1 MQINSPDLIAMIKNC
16 SLLRNMDPEQLE
28 QLAKQSQLVILPEGT
43 LIFREGETSDGIYII
58 LEGSVRVLTHDRD
71 NSPVP
76 LARLNQ
82 GDYFGEQAFTGG
94 SVKPRNASVET
105 LAKTRLLKMDAKLL
119 APFLKG
125 DWLEAVMQKA
135 ADHTP
140 RIRSYLITPAR
151 GGHFKPFKPGQ
162 HIVIQVKVGEQ
173 WLERPYSISGS
184 EGDSL
189 KITIKLD
196 PRSLFAS
203 WLKDAPDNLQ
213 IYVSQP
219 RGEFLFDVEATLPSI
234 CFAGGVGISPFL
246 GFAQFLDQN
255 QIAKRVQLL
264 YCALSSSDFIRTD
277 ELEQISSRLP
287 SLTLA
292 YKPEDSKGMLTEG
305 EIIQHVKALGEPD
318 VYICGP
324 EAFVNLIAQSLKKV
338 NYPEEKVH
346 FETFHHARLG

>member
-1 MQINSPDLIAMIKNC
+1 
-16 SLLRNMDPEQLE
+16 MDPEQLE
-28 QLAKQSQLVILPEGT
+28 QLAKESQLVTFPEGRI
-43 LIFREGETSDGIYII
+43 IFREGETAEGIFII
-58 LEGSVRVLTHDRD
+58 LEGSVRVLTHDRVKR
-71 NSPVP
+71 PIP

-105 LAKTRLLKMDAKLL
+105 LAKTTLLKMDAKSL
-119 APFLKG
+119 APFLQG
-125 DWLEAVMQKA
+125 DWMEAVMQKA

-140 RIRSYLITPAR
+140 RIRSYHIRPSR
-151 GGHFKPFKPGQ
+151 GGHFEPFKPGQ
-162 HIVIQVKVGEQ
+162 HIVIQVKVGDQ

-196 PRSLFAS
+196 PSSLFAS
-203 WLKDAPDNLQ
+203 WLKEAPDSLQ
-213 IYVSQP
+213 IYASQP
-219 RGEFLFDVEATLPSI
+219 RGEFLFDVEASVPAI

-255 QIAKRVQLL
+255 QSIKRVHLL
-264 YCALSSSDFIRTD
+264 YCALSQSDFIRTD
-277 ELEQISSRLP
+277 ELQQISSRLS

-292 YKPEDSKGMLTEG
+292 YKPEDSEGMLTEG
-305 EIIQHVKALGEPD
+305 EIVQHVKALGEPE

-324 EAFVNLIAQSLKKV
+324 EAFVNLIAQSLKKA
-338 NYPEEKVH
+338 NYREEKVH
-346 FETFHHARLG
+346 FETFHHARLR